1 MHKGS
6 DINRFGGTAGSFQPR
21 SRLVQRAAIK
31 LQQPRAVSMNKPNRR
46 PMHLDC

>member
-6 DINRFGGTAGSFQPR
+6 DINRFGAARSFQPR

-31 LQQPRAVSMNKPNRR
+31 LQQAEGYFDEQTQSTA
-46 PMHLDC
+46 DAS

>member
-31 LQQPRAVSMNKPNRR
+31 LQQAEGCFDEQTQSTA
-46 PMHLDC
+46 DAS